1 MRPMRHVKMTAPH
14 KGGRAF
20 RPGPL
25 RALAALLVAATALAG
40 CGGQSSKYPSF
51 LPKDTLNPTVDAALT
66 GTMARP
72 ALTVEGLAVNVKT
85 QKYNVSITVG
95 GPVVPGEGLPYQQPA
110 TTCTWTV
117 TMKNATADVP
127 VSLTDFHIVDH
138 LGSVEVPQLVPGEP
152 HPPAVLH
159 RGQVL
164 TFRIRAYELVGQGM
178 MQWAPDHRHVVA
190 IWDYSVEND

>member
-1 MRPMRHVKMTAPH
+1 MHRADVIATHER
-14 KGGRAF
+14 GRAF
-20 RPGPL
+20 RSGPSRGL
-25 RALAALLVAATALAG
+25 PVFLLTVIALAG
-40 CGGQSSKYPSF
+40 CGAHGSKYPSF

-85 QKYNVSITVG
+85 HKFDVSITVG
-95 GPVVPGEGLPYQQPA
+95 GPVVPGEGLPFQQPA

-127 VSLTDFHIVDH
+127 VSLADFHVVDH
-138 LGSVEVPQLVPGEP
+138 LGSVLVPELAP
-152 HPPAVLH
+152 DEARLPAVLH
-159 RGQVL
+159 PGQVL
-164 TFRIRAYELVGQGM
+164 RFRIRAYELVGQGM